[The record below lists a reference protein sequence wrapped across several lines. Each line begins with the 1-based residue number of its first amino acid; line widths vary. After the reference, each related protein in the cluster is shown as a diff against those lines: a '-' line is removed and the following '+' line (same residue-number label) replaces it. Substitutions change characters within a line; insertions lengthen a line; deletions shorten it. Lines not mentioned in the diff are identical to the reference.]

1 MEVKGATVIDVGATV
16 DASADFGTEA
26 LHDSWDD
33 ELTNLVA
40 ANADVIVRCPWLG
53 DAEMELSP
61 AINSIQVQ
69 LTPENVDMVVAE
81 VHQMLARA
89 AEENAEEEETIA
101 DDEITDN
108 KPKPKAEANDTKSA
122 QESESIGK
130 TDAPK
135 RIIKT
140 SEKANEKIVTPASD
154 ATAEN
159 SAQVA
164 AKNISATT
172 QGAEKIER
180 NAAAKKQTATKPE
193 NVQTVARTTVK
204 PTSHIP
210 KKPTTKVTQDPIA
223 EKVYDIDTP
232 EHGGE
237 KPVIKESPIDKV
249 ELIIPAEETMDVEE
263 IMNPEQKKT
272 KEPTII
278 ETAVLNEIKPEMTS
292 EDMVEFSNMSTTDT
306 ETNTESNQPIEVD
319 ATPSFEEV
327 TTQIVNKV
335 YDSEPE
341 DQAKIYEIIEQIT
354 EYAATQNRGE
364 MDETESHQELEDLFA
379 ELLDILEIDYTPEL
393 IDDLAK
399 TTIRWSSVP
408 EEISFITEKDEPE
421 TEDQNHA
428 GQSAKPKQ
436 SAFVNDLKKV
446 LAQAYAIGRSTLK
459 LCSLSS

>member
-108 KPKPKAEANDTKSA
+108 KPKPKTEANDTKSA
-122 QESESIGK
+122 QESESTGK
-130 TDAPK
+130 TNAPK
-135 RIIKT
+135 KIIKT

-180 NAAAKKQTATKPE
+180 NDVAKKQTVKKTESLPSAAQITI
-193 NVQTVARTTVK
+193 K
-204 PTSHIP
+204 PTSQTP
-210 KKPTTKVTQDPIA
+210 KRSITKTTPDPIV
-223 EKVYDIDTP
+223 EKVNDIDIP
-232 EHGGE
+232 EHTEQKTAIDE
-237 KPVIKESPIDKV
+237 KPIDKA
-249 ELIIPAEETMDVEE
+249 ELIIPAEETMDAEE
-263 IMNPEQKKT
+263 IMDPEQKKT
-272 KEPTII
+272 KEPTVI
-278 ETAVLNEIKPEMTS
+278 ETTVLNEIGQEMTS

-319 ATPSFEEV
+319 VTPSFEEV

-341 DQAKIYEIIEQIT
+341 VQVSLSEIVERIT
-354 EYAATQNRGE
+354 ELPAVVESAE
-364 MDETESHQELEDLFA
+364 IDKTEAQEELEELFV
-379 ELLDILEIDYTPEL
+379 ELLEALQIEYTPE
-393 IDDLAK
+393 IVEELARS
-399 TTIRWSSVP
+399 TLNGYLL
-408 EEISFITEKDEPE
+408 E
-421 TEDQNHA
+421 TELEEVELEELNEDNGHA
-428 GQSAKPKQ
+428 KSTQISTAKQ
-436 SAFVNDLKKV
+436 TTVLSDLKKV
-446 LAQAYAIGRSTLK
+446 LAQAYAIGSSTLK
-459 LCSLSS
+459 LCSL